1 MAQEEK
7 FFFESLQDPQA
18 IKDYLS
24 SLVDGLEKGRIVLA
38 TNGDELTLETP
49 DLLKFTLKAK
59 RKAETSKLSIKLSW
73 KDERQAEAQADG
85 SMSISS

>member
-73 KDERQAEAQADG
+73 KDERQGEAPADG
-85 SMSISS
+85 SMSITS